1 MINSYEGVNEASQ
14 RLQEQN
20 YEDESS
26 INSLQLWEM
35 LKQRE
40 GSNAFTNK

>member
-14 RLQEQN
+14 RPEEQN

-26 INSLQLWEM
+26 ILVNSLQL
-35 LKQRE
+35 
-40 GSNAFTNK
+40 